1 MPMVERCK
9 VQMAD
14 DVGSGLRGSKP
25 NLGPGASANCQVG
38 LRAVLSANH
47 PPILRNKVVPN
58 A

>member
-1 MPMVERCK
+1 MPMVEWCK

-25 NLGPGASANCQVG
+25 NLGPGASASCKVG
-38 LRAVLSANH
+38 LRVVLSVNH
-47 PPILRNKVVPN
+47 PSILRNKVVPN

>member
-1 MPMVERCK
+1 MVEWCK

-25 NLGPGASANCQVG
+25 NLGPEASASCKVG
-38 LRAVLSANH
+38 LRVVLSVNH
-47 PPILRNKVVPN
+47 PSILRNKVVPN